1 MRVTLVHAEIQAAVV
16 AMLAKRGINIEDQ
29 DIAVA
34 FSMGRKNT
42 GLSATVDIVDPS
54 VVQLPDAVVDEDEDP
69 LPTAVTAPKAEAK
82 EAKEAKEVKNT
93 FVAKADEAGTVTV
106 VNNEPKED
114 PKPVKAEEDPPFD
127 VDESATSTASADA
140 SVTSEAASTTV
151 EEAPKKTTQSLFAQ

>member
-69 LPTAVTAPKAEAK
+69 VPTAVAAPKAEV
-82 EAKEAKEVKNT
+82 KEAKEVKNT

-106 VNNEPKED
+106 AKDEVKED
-114 PKPVKAEEDPPFD
+114 PKLVAKADENPPFEL
-127 VDESATSTASADA
+127 DEQPASTASADA
-140 SVTSEAASTTV
+140 SVTSEATSTTV

>member
-54 VVQLPDAVVDEDEDP
+54 VVHLPDAVVDEDEDP
-69 LPTAVTAPKAEAK
+69 VPTAVAAPKAEAK
-82 EAKEAKEVKNT
+82 EVKNA
-93 FVAKADEAGTVTV
+93 FVAKADDAGTVTV
-106 VNNEPKED
+106 TKDE
-114 PKPVKAEEDPPFD
+114 VKADENPPFEL
-127 VDESATSTASADA
+127 DEQSTSTASADA
-140 SVTSEAASTTV
+140 SVTSEATSAPS

>member
-54 VVQLPDAVVDEDEDP
+54 VVHLPDAVVDEDEDP
-69 LPTAVTAPKAEAK
+69 VPTVAAPKAEI
-82 EAKEAKEVKNT
+82 KEAKEVKNT
-93 FVAKADEAGTVTV
+93 FVAKADDAGTVTV
-106 VNNEPKED
+106 TKDE
-114 PKPVKAEEDPPFD
+114 VKADENPPFEL
-127 VDESATSTASADA
+127 DEQSTSTASADA
-140 SVTSEAASTTV
+140 SVTSEATSAPS

>member
-1 MRVTLVHAEIQAAVV
+1 MRVTLVHAEIQSAVV
-16 AMLAKRGINIEDQ
+16 AMLAKRGVNIEGQ

-69 LPTAVTAPKAEAK
+69 TPVAVATPKTEAK
-82 EAKEAKEVKNT
+82 ETKEVKNA
-93 FVAKADEAGTVTV
+93 FVAKADDAGTVTV
-106 VNNEPKED
+106 VNDVAKEKSKLVAKD
-114 PKPVKAEEDPPFD
+114 EEDPPFEL
-127 VDESATSTASADA
+127 DEAAVTTASSDA
-140 SVTSEAASTTV
+140 SAASEAISSPA

>member
-16 AMLAKRGINIEDQ
+16 AMLAKRGVNIEGQ

-42 GLSATVDIVDPS
+42 GLSATVDIVDPDI
-54 VVQLPDAVVDEDEDP
+54 VQLPDAVVDEDDEHAP
-69 LPTAVTAPKAEAK
+69 VAAAPSTAKAEAK
-82 EAKEAKEVKNT
+82 ETKEVKNT

-106 VNNEPKED
+106 TKDE
-114 PKPVKAEEDPPFD
+114 VKADENPPFEL
-127 VDESATSTASADA
+127 DEQSTSTASADA
-140 SVTSEAASTTV
+140 SVTSGATSAPA

>member
-54 VVQLPDAVVDEDEDP
+54 VIQLPDAVVDEDDD
-69 LPTAVTAPKAEAK
+69 LPPVGAAPSTVKAEAK
-82 EAKEAKEVKNT
+82 ETKEVKNT

-114 PKPVKAEEDPPFD
+114 PKPVEAKEDPPFD

-140 SVTSEAASTTV
+140 SVASEATSAPA